1 MLTATSLS
9 VASSSEAAVDVAG
22 VEAAL
27 LKLVNE
33 GRPANDLVVHAGL
46 RTEARGHSKY
56 LSTVGS
62 LNHDGAATRFE
73 RGAPDPPESNGAPD
87 DGFTPVWCENVA
99 VARGGDASI
108 VPKLIYDGWVNS
120 PPHYACMQNPVPT
133 VAGLGIYHDGKNWW
147 ATMDA
152 SHDLTMPD
160 GSAPSAGTA
169 KPPEPTSLPA
179 TPPPAPAA
187 AVPVTAPPSLEVL
200 GTKPGNPP
208 VPRRPSTERDV
219 SRAFAAPSGSLAGTV
234 TLPRAGSRPELWL
247 RVGAIISVAAGLSTA
262 WAAFARP
269 NGARGFAFLRARV
282 A

>member
-1 MLTATSLS
+1 LS
-9 VASSSEAAVDVAG
+9 ITSSSEAAVDVAP

-33 GRPANDLVVHAGL
+33 GRPVMDLVVHVGL
-46 RTEARGHSKY
+46 RSQARGHSKY
-56 LSTVGS
+56 LSTVGG

-73 RGAPDPPESNGAPD
+73 RGSPDPPESNGAPD

-133 VAGLGIYHDGKNWW
+133 VAGLGVYHDGKNWW
-147 ATMDA
+147 ATLDA

-160 GSAPSAGTA
+160 GSAPPAGVT
-169 KPPEPTSLPA
+169 KPSDAGPDPA
-179 TPPPAPAA
+179 TPPPAP
-187 AVPVTAPPSLEVL
+187 PPPAPPALEVL
-200 GTKPGNPP
+200 ARNPERAAAT
-208 VPRRPSTERDV
+208 RRPSTERDA
-219 SRAFAAPSGSLAGTV
+219 SRAFEAPTGTEA
-234 TLPRAGSRPELWL
+234 LPRAGSQPELWL
-247 RVGAIISVAAGLSTA
+247 RVGALLSVAAGLSTA

-269 NGARGFAFLRARV
+269 QVGRRFALLRARL